1 MGRPGR
7 EFGHI
12 GQTSQ
17 TLYLDQLDYEEAFL
31 FPKPGQIGLSK
42 KDYVAQNLSPN
53 LAYTISNLIC
63 QTFVFGVIIMI

>member
-17 TLYLDQLDYEEAFL
+17 TLYLDQLDYEGAFL
-31 FPKPGQIGLSK
+31 FPKPGQIVFSK
-42 KDYVAQNLSPN
+42 KRLRSTKTFPQ
-53 LAYTISNLIC
+53 TWLIPY
-63 QTFVFGVIIMI
+63 QTLFVKPLYSVL